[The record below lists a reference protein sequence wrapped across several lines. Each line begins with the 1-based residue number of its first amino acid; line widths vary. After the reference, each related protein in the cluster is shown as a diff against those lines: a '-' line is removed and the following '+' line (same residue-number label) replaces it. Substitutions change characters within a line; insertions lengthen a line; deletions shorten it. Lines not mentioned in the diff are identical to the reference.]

1 MSATDAAVFAAIE
14 AITEGQWDRYLHRL
28 RGAIALRCETDE
40 YRATL
45 VATRPATTDPLISTE
60 RSGCSCMGHA
70 FPGVSHIVAC
80 CDQPHIDQRFP
91 SATTDGGAG

>member
-1 MSATDAAVFAAIE
+1 MVTIPD
-14 AITEGQWDRYLHRL
+14 D
-28 RGAIALRCETDE
+28 
-40 YRATL
+40 

-60 RSGCSCMGHA
+60 RSGYSCPGHA

-91 SATTDGGAG
+91 SATTDGGEAAEALLGIVLAVAFAALLLWRLTS